1 VQSVQRSVVVVAGV
15 SLAVVALVAAGL
27 VGAAVGFALG
37 SRLPG
42 PTGRGERWVT
52 GEGPDKIALV
62 RLTGPISQEGGGLL
76 PFGPATS
83 ARRVAELL
91 DRARRDPAVKAV
103 IVELNTPGGSVV
115 GSARIHE
122 EILQL
127 RRTGK
132 PVVALMTEVTASG
145 GYYVAA
151 AADRIVAD
159 PSTLTGS
166 IGVIVVLPNLEEFNR
181 RVGLRTVVFKSG
193 RFKDMGNPARALT
206 AEEAAL
212 FQKLVDEA
220 YGRFVDV
227 VAQGRRMDRTRVLRL
242 ADGRVYTGAQAYRLG
257 LVDALGSF
265 DDAVSTALQ
274 LARLSRARVVEYT
287 GAGWLGN
294 LLDLRLRAGG
304 LPDLRP
310 EQPFSLQYLMVPP

>member
-1 VQSVQRSVVVVAGV
+1 
-15 SLAVVALVAAGL
+15 
-27 VGAAVGFALG
+27 
-37 SRLPG
+37 
-42 PTGRGERWVT
+42 
-52 GEGPDKIALV
+52 
-62 RLTGPISQEGGGLL
+62 
-76 PFGPATS
+76 
-83 ARRVAELL
+83 
-91 DRARRDPAVKAV
+91 VKAV
-103 IVELNTPGGSVV
+103 LLELNTPGGSVV
-115 GSARIHE
+115 ASAQIHQAV
-122 EILQL
+122 LQL
-127 RRTGK
+127 RRAGK
-132 PVVALMTEVTASG
+132 PVVALLTEVAASG

-151 AADRIVAD
+151 GADRIVTD

>member
-1 VQSVQRSVVVVAGV
+1 MAAVQRSVVVVAGV
-15 SLAVVALVAAGL
+15 SLAAVALVAAA
-27 VGAAVGFALG
+27 VAGAAVGFFFG
-37 SRLPG
+37 SRLPRPG
-42 PTGRGERWVT
+42 GGERWVA

-62 RLTGPISQEGGGLL
+62 RITGPISQEGGGLL
-76 PFGPATS
+76 PIGPATS
-83 ARRVAELL
+83 ARRAVELL
-91 DRARRDPAVKAV
+91 RRARRDPAVKAV
-103 IVELNTPGGSVV
+103 VVELNTPGGSVV
-115 GSARIHE
+115 ASAQIHQAV
-122 EILQL
+122 LQL
-127 RRTGK
+127 RRAGK
-132 PVVALMTEVTASG
+132 PVVALLTEVAASG

-193 RFKDMGNPARALT
+193 RFKDMGNPARPLT

-265 DDAVSTALQ
+265 DDAVSVALE

-287 GAGWLGN
+287 GVGWLGN
-294 LLDLRLRAGG
+294 LLDLRMRADGP
-304 LPDLRP
+304 PDLRSA
-310 EQPFSLQYLMVPP
+310 QPFSLQYLMAPP